1 MIKAYLNTDTFTNHY
16 NFYVIKNDE
25 NIRMECPS
33 EHMDAL
39 IDMIAHY
46 ISKYNIECLT
56 VDNDATKEA
65 FFPAIKQQLQNT
77 YNYNNDFSM
86 EVKE

>member
-1 MIKAYLNTDTFTNHY
+1 MIKAYLNTDIFTNHY
-16 NFYVIKNDE
+16 NFYIIKGDDH
-25 NIRMECPS
+25 IKMECPS

-46 ISKYNIECLT
+46 ISKYNIESLI

-65 FFPAIKQQLQNT
+65 FFSAIKQQLQNT